1 MRSAY
6 CRSDRAV
13 CGTTFAWA
21 SIAVEACDSTWAR
34 VKRETSK
41 AMSAS
46 LIEACAD
53 ED

>member
-1 MRSAY
+1 MR
-6 CRSDRAV
+6 
-13 CGTTFAWA
+13 FAWA
-21 SIAVEACDSTWAR
+21 SIAVEACDSTRAR
-34 VKRETSK
+34 VNREISK